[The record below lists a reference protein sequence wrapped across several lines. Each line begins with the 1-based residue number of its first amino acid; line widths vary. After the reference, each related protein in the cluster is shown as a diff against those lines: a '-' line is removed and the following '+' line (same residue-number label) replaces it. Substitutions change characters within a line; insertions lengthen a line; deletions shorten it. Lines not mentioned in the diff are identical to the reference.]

1 MRILAVR
8 VVLAVMSK
16 RDKENADDD
25 APITRATEAAV
36 AVLAG

>member
-25 APITRATEAAV
+25 ASIARATEAAV